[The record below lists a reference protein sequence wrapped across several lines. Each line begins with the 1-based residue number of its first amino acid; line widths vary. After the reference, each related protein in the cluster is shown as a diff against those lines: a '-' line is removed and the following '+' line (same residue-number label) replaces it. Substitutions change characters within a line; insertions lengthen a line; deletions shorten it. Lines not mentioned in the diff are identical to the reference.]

1 MTRATSFLLTLLFF
15 ITLFVQSTNSMADEV
30 LPSSDLQ
37 KPSPTVTTKP
47 FTTPAAP
54 LLNAKAYI
62 LIDVNS
68 GKVIAEKNSEE
79 KLPPASLTKMMTLY
93 VISNALKSGQIHL
106 NDMVRVSRDA
116 WQTGG
121 SRMFIKEGDQVSV
134 EDLLKG
140 IIVDSGNDAC
150 VAMAEHLGGSENAFT
165 DIMNQQAQ

>member
-15 ITLFVQSTNSMADEV
+15 ITLFVQSTNSMADEA

-37 KPSPTVTTKP
+37 KPSPTVTIKP

-106 NDMVRVSRDA
+106 
-116 WQTGG
+116 T
-121 SRMFIKEGDQVSV
+121 
-134 EDLLKG
+134 
-140 IIVDSGNDAC
+140 
-150 VAMAEHLGGSENAFT
+150 
-165 DIMNQQAQ
+165 